1 MASVKIIFKAKFMCI
16 PQSPLRE
23 LRVL

>member
-1 MASVKIIFKAKFMCI
+1 MCI

-23 LRVL
+23 LRLL